1 MRTDEA
7 HKLHSLVPSN
17 RDTEYSLR
25 GGNNKL
31 SIPTILAKTIDYTLI
46 YLLPLDCQFISNDPP
61 RPQNSE
67 CFISFVNWYIT
78 VGEANYTRNASETR

>member
-46 YLLPLDCQFISNDPP
+46 YLLPLTV
-61 RPQNSE
+61 NSYRMTPLAPKT
-67 CFISFVNWYIT
+67 VN
-78 VGEANYTRNASETR
+78 VLFHL